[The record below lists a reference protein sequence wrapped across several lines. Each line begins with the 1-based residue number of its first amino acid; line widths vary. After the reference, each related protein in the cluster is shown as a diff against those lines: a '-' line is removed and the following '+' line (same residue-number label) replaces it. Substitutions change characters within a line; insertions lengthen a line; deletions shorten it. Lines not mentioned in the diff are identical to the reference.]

1 MSDKAT
7 IDALKMFGELEDKG
21 VCKIQFFK
29 NNKIIA
35 ELEDKPTRID
45 LADDVWVDDKT
56 KIEFHY
62 TIPTLIINGKHIDY
76 DKMIFEVDYKGKVNN
91 EA

>member
-7 IDALKMFGELEDKG
+7 IDALKVFGKLEDIG

-29 NNKIIA
+29 DNKIIA

-45 LADDVWVDDKT
+45 LADDVWLDDKT
-56 KIEFHY
+56 KIEFYY
-62 TIPTLIINGKHIDY
+62 TIPKLVINGNEINY
-76 DKMIFEVDYKGKVNN
+76 DKITFEVDYRKIAKG
-91 EA
+91 E